1 MKLIPKTSIVILSL
15 FLLGA
20 CQKAVRD
27 PQPSTFTMKGNV
39 DSVLYPL
46 EVVQQNEDV
55 LIQLKPE
62 APQPQ
67 LSSRDSNGKESDY
80 NFRSAGQTLIV
91 PDKFD
96 QLCLR
101 YHGIGTVEI
110 IRKNAV
116 IHSACDVSR

>member
-1 MKLIPKTSIVILSL
+1 MKSIPKPAILILSL
-15 FLLGA
+15 FLLSA

-27 PQPSTFTMKGNV
+27 HEPLTFTIQG
-39 DSVLYPL
+39 DAGSVLYPL

-55 LIQLKPE
+55 VIQLKPT
-62 APQPQ
+62 APLPT

-80 NFRSAGQTLIV
+80 NFKSAGQTLIV

-101 YHGIGTVEI
+101 HPGAGTIEI
-110 IRKNAV
+110 IRKNV
-116 IHSACDVSR
+116 SVHSGCDIAH